1 MPGKRPIAEPHVKIP
16 RKVLAHAERRAKQL
30 RQEANRAQLREALKI
45 SRQHLA
51 KILRLDGRKTAKIV
65 KRVDM
70 RISAFAA
77 ALRAMGAELKII
89 ASFPDH
95 DIQIR
100 SLTPRPKS
108 RQIASRRSFAPKRC
122 SG

>member
-1 MPGKRPIAEPHVKIP
+1 MSGTTPSIHAKIP
-16 RKVLAHAERRAKQL
+16 RKVLARAERTATRL
-30 RQEANRAQLREALKI
+30 RQEMNRAQVQQALKI

-51 KILRLDGRKTAKIV
+51 KILRLDRRKTARIV
-65 KRVDM
+65 KRIDM
-70 RISAFAA
+70 RISALAR

-95 DIQIR
+95 DVQIR
-100 SLTPRPKS
+100 SLTPRRKS
-108 RQIASRRSFAPKRC
+108 RQIASRRSFAPKRR